1 MIKFCK
7 LSEDTIILFNEQKLY
22 KFTLGLPNNRRDACY
37 YNCFY
42 DKLEDRYDDLIC
54 SDLLRNDIGLVYN
67 DKCITAHFEY
77 RFHSKSVIIKER
89 VQEIKCSLLLSLYLS
104 KIEMFNIEELY

>member
-22 KFTLGLPNNRRDACY
+22 KFTLGLPNNNRRDTC

-42 DKLEDRYDDLIC
+42 DKLEDRSDDLIC

-77 RFHSKSVIIKER
+77 YLYNGRPVFIKE
-89 VQEIKCSLLLSLYLS
+89 KY
-104 KIEMFNIEELY
+104 KK

>member
-22 KFTLGLPNNRRDACY
+22 KFTLGLHNNRRYTC

-42 DKLEDRYDDLIC
+42 DKLEDRYNDLIC
-54 SDLLRNDIGLVYN
+54 SGLLHNDIGLVY
-67 DKCITAHFEY
+67 DTKCITVHFEY
-77 RFHSKSVIIKER
+77 YFYNSRSVFIKER
-89 VQEIKCSLLLSLYLS
+89 VQEIKCSLFLSLYLS
-104 KIEMFNIEELY
+104 KIKMFNIDLY

>member
-22 KFTLGLPNNRRDACY
+22 KFTLGPPNNRRDTC

-67 DKCITAHFEY
+67 DNKCITAHFDY
-77 RFHSKSVIIKER
+77 YLYNGRSVFIKER
-89 VQEIKCSLLLSLYLS
+89 VQEIKCSLFLSLYLS
-104 KIEMFNIEELY
+104 RIKTFDIDLY